1 MKSREIKPKT
11 QTTVPPV
18 DKCIRFLY
26 SNLKEMNT
34 YATKTA

>member
-1 MKSREIKPKT
+1 MA

-26 SNLKEMNT
+26 SNFKEMNT